1 MTDIDQWLASAP
13 KKDETPEE
21 RTMTR
26 GKLLASIFAQQ
37 QQMMLQQA
45 EMITALEQISD
56 LLLVQLSNEQVNQAK
71 NLLDLRRERDTLARL
86 ESEMEN

>member
-1 MTDIDQWLASAP
+1 MTDIEQWLASAP
-13 KKDETPEE
+13 QKDETPEE

-26 GKLLASIFAQQ
+26 GKLLAGIFAQQ

>member
-1 MTDIDQWLASAP
+1 MTDIEQWLASAP
-13 KKDETPEE
+13 QKDETPEE